1 MENTVVKLK
10 NVKIKRGKSQAVAMW
25 IVFAIFVI
33 YSVSLV
39 FPFVWMFVNSFKPS
53 TEFFQGNIWGLPQT
67 WRFANYSEIFLGK
80 PVVTG
85 SGSTIITTV
94 SGKLFGN
101 TFKYSIFHMFIVS
114 IALTFLCTLSNI
126 FFSATSAYV
135 VSKYKFAGRQALY
148 ALAIFL
154 MIVPIAGTLPEQYQL
169 MKTFGLTDSFFGVFL
184 LSSAGF
190 GMNFFLMY
198 GFFKNISWTYA
209 EAARVDGAGHAKVFF
224 KIMLPF
230 AMPAIISLAVIYAI
244 GIWNDYTT
252 PSIYMKS
259 MPTLAYGLFV
269 IRGTLE
275 ARGLYTQTF
284 AAMIIALV
292 PILAVFIAFSNTIME
307 NTVAGGLKG

>member
-1 MENTVVKLK
+1 MENTVIKLK
-10 NVKIKRGKSQAVAMW
+10 NVKIKRGKAESVAMW
-25 IVFAIFVI
+25 IVFAVFVI

-39 FPFVWMFVNSFKPS
+39 FPFVWMFLNSFKPS
-53 TEFFQGNIWGLPQT
+53 TEFFGGNIWGFPKT
-67 WRFANYSEIFLGK
+67 WRFANYSEIFIGK
-80 PVVTG
+80 PIETA
-85 SGSTIITTV
+85 SGFVETKLR
-94 SGKLFGN
+94 GKLFGA
-101 TFKYSIFHMFIVS
+101 TFSYSIFHMFIVS
-114 IALTFLCTLSNI
+114 VALTALCTVSNI
-126 FFSATSAYV
+126 FFAATSAYV
-135 VSKYKFAGRQALY
+135 VAKYKFFGRQALY
-148 ALAIFL
+148 SLAIFL
-154 MIVPIAGTLPEQYQL
+154 MVVPIAGTLPEQCHL
-169 MKTFGLTDSFFGVFL
+169 MRTIGLADSFFGVFL

-230 AMPAIISLAVIYAI
+230 AMPAIISLAVIHAI
-244 GIWNDYTT
+244 GVWNDYTT

-269 IRGTLE
+269 IRDTLQH
-275 ARGLYTQTF
+275 RGLYTQTF
-284 AAMIIALV
+284 AAMMIALV

>member
-1 MENTVVKLK
+1 MEKVESFK
-10 NVKIKRGKSQAVAMW
+10 NVKIKRGKTEAVAMW

-39 FPFVWMFVNSFKPS
+39 FPFVWMFLNSFKTS
-53 TEFFQGNIWGLPQT
+53 TEFFQGNIWGLPEK

-80 PVVTG
+80 TVYTP
-85 SGSTIITTV
+85 SGSAILTTV
-94 SGKLFGN
+94 SGKLFGR
-101 TFKYSIFHMFIVS
+101 TFQYSIFHMFIVS

-135 VSKYKFAGRQALY
+135 VSKYKFVGRQALY

-169 MKTFGLTDSFFGVFL
+169 MKTFGLTDSFIGVFL

-230 AMPAIISLAVIYAI
+230 ALPAIVSLAVIYAI

-284 AAMIIALV
+284 AAMMIALV